1 MIHCPQDSL
10 SAKLSCIRTYI
21 LLYEIEWTQLS
32 NCTFADIY
40 REQALQSM
48 KRKPTPERPDDTEPA
63 IRNTISRDTSSRD
76 TSSRD
81 TISRDSA
88 PGTAERF
95 RTRAESP
102 VLGKL
107 VYETFSHFYTGVKG
121 FVCYGVLQLM
131 VIVFDLIKQS
141 PTSSNTRAQ
150 IVGRQWPCNCTIY
163 V

>member
-1 MIHCPQDSL
+1 
-10 SAKLSCIRTYI
+10 
-21 LLYEIEWTQLS
+21 
-32 NCTFADIY
+32 
-40 REQALQSM
+40 M

-63 IRNTISRDTSSRD
+63 IRNTISRD

-150 IVGRQWPCNCTIY
+150 IVGRQ
-163 V
+163 